1 MNPDF
6 PLDDFGGALGQ
17 GELSL
22 VVIGAILLRAVPL
35 LVLAAA
41 LVKLKRFPALRALHG
56 TLLASVLL
64 IGLLALVEA
73 ARPACVPSADIWSF
87 LWIFAVA
94 WLCVTWT
101 RSAIKTGLRPRL
113 LDIATLAALAGTALA
128 LFLPLAMST

>member
-1 MNPDF
+1 MNPDL
-6 PLDDFGGALGQ
+6 PLDDFGSVLGEGA
-17 GELSL
+17 LSL

-35 LVLAAA
+35 LMLASA

-64 IGLLALVEA
+64 IGLLALIEA
-73 ARPACVPSADIWSF
+73 ALPAWVPSADVWSS

-101 RSAIKTGLRPRL
+101 RSASKTGLRPRL

-128 LFLPLAMST
+128 LFWPLAMNT